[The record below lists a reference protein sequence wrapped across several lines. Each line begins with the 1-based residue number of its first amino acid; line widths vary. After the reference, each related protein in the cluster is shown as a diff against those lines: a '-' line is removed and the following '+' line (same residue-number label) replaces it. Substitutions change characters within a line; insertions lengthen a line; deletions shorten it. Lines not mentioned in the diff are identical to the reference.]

1 MTRED
6 FIAGVE
12 FEIKGTFF
20 KLVKDQRSITK
31 VFRTSDRSR
40 VVMEDYHMNVGK
52 IGRVVFEAYTYILG
66 GRVVRK
72 IRFEDLEVFKG

>member
-12 FEIKGTFF
+12 FEIKCNYF
-20 KLVKDQRSITK
+20 KLDRDQRSITK

-40 VVMEDYHMNVGK
+40 VVMEDYHMNVER
-52 IGRVVFEAYTYILG
+52 IGRVIFETYSYMLG
-66 GRVVRK
+66 KRVDRK